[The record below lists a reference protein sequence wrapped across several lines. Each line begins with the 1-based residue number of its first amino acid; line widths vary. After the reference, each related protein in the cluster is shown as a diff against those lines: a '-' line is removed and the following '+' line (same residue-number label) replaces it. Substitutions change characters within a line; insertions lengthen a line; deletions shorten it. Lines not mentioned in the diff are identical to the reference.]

1 VNVYHETTWDKV
13 KAGDTVLLA
22 YPFDK
27 IIRVQIT
34 DCVKAIGID
43 DEPTVQAEFVHDRV
57 TSRTTAA
64 THETVYIKSRF

>member
-1 VNVYHETTWDKV
+1 MNVYHETTWDKV

-43 DEPTVQAEFVHDRV
+43 GKPIVQAEFAHDRV
-57 TSRTTAA
+57 ISRTTAVMD
-64 THETVYIKSRF
+64 ETVYVKSQF